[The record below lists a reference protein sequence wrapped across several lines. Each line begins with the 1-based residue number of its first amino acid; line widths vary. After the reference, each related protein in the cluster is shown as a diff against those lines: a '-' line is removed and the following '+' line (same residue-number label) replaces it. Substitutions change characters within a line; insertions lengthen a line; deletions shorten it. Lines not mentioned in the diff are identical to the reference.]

1 MNQNTLKAIRNLSA
15 ILMLLSGITHL
26 SQLAVYGFALNVI
39 GAATFGLI
47 YLVVGIY
54 LLKPG
59 TLGLWLGSYLPLA
72 GGILGACRYLL
83 VHNNPFTLFHIGID
97 LIVVPSCL
105 YLLVFEYRRLQLQ
118 AVKQKT
124 EPV

>member
-1 MNQNTLKAIRNLSA
+1 MYKRQ
-15 ILMLLSGITHL
+15 GVTHL
-26 SQLAVYGFALNVI
+26 SQLVVYGFALNVI
-39 GAATFGLI
+39 GAATFGAI

-72 GGILGACRYLL
+72 GGIMGACRYLL
-83 VHNNPFTLFHIGID
+83 VHNNPFSLFHIGID

-105 YLLVFEYRRLQLQ
+105 YLLALEYRRLQQ
-118 AVKQKT
+118 VAVKSYT
-124 EPV
+124 

>member
-1 MNQNTLKAIRNLSA
+1 MSSNTLKGIRKLSA
-15 ILMLLSGITHL
+15 ALMLLSGVTHL
-26 SQLAVYGFALNVI
+26 SQLVVYGFALNVI
-39 GAATFGLI
+39 GAATFGAI

-72 GGILGACRYLL
+72 GGIMGACRYLL
-83 VHNNPFTLFHIGID
+83 VHNNPFSLFHIGID

-105 YLLVFEYRRLQLQ
+105 YLLALEYRRLQQ
-118 AVKQKT
+118 VAVKSYT
-124 EPV
+124 

>member
-1 MNQNTLKAIRNLSA
+1 MSSNTLKGIRKLSEA
-15 ILMLLSGITHL
+15 LMLLSGVTHL
-26 SQLAVYGFALNVI
+26 SQLVVYGFALNVI
-39 GAATFGLI
+39 GAATFGAI

-72 GGILGACRYLL
+72 GGIMGACRYLL
-83 VHNNPFTLFHIGID
+83 VHNNPFSLFHIGID

-105 YLLVFEYRRLQLQ
+105 YLLALEYRRLQQ
-118 AVKQKT
+118 VAVKSYT
-124 EPV
+124 